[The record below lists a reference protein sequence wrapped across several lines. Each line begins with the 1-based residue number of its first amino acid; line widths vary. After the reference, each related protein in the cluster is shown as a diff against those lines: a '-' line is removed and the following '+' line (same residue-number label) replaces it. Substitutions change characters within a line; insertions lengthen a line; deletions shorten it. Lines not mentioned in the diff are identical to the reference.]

1 MEMRRDMTR
10 RSHVALALALIVVLA
25 GLGAC
30 KKKPPVARAT
40 PPPPSTSSGAKP
52 PAPPEPVVEPEPVPV
67 PPEPSVSSSDA
78 LANRSLDEINKQSPL
93 QPVFYDLDSAELSAD
108 AQKVLSGNAEVLKKN
123 GAWVI
128 SIEGHCDERGT
139 AEYNLA
145 LGERRALAA
154 RSYLVSL
161 GLSPDRMRTVS
172 YGKEFP
178 FDPNHN
184 EDAWAKNRRAHFVV
198 TAK

>member
-1 MEMRRDMTR
+1 MPRRTSSVFAVLVMLVL
-10 RSHVALALALIVVLA
+10 VAAS
-25 GLGAC
+25 AC
-30 KKKPPVARAT
+30 HKNKPPVARPT
-40 PPPPSTSSGAKP
+40 SPPPGGATTGARP
-52 PAPPEPVVEPEPVPV
+52 PAPPEPVVEPTPV
-67 PPEPSVSSSDA
+67 PPEPSVSSADTMSD
-78 LANRSLDEINKQSPL
+78 RSLDDINKQSPL
-93 QPVFYDLDSAELSAD
+93 QPVFYELDRAEISAEG
-108 AQKVLSGNAEVLKKN
+108 QKTLAANAEVLKKYPT
-123 GAWVI
+123 WVV

-154 RSYLVSL
+154 RTYLVSL
-161 GLSPDRMRTVS
+161 GVAPERLRTVS

-178 FDPNHN
+178 FDPNHS

>member
-1 MEMRRDMTR
+1 MPRRT
-10 RSHVALALALIVVLA
+10 SSVVVVLLA
-25 GLGAC
+25 AVLMAASAC
-30 KKKPPVARAT
+30 GPKKPPIARPT
-40 PPPPSTSSGAKP
+40 SPPPGGTTAGARP
-52 PAPPEPVVEPEPVPV
+52 PAPPEPVVEPTPV
-67 PPEPSVSSSDA
+67 PPEPGVSGVDTIGD
-78 LANRSLDEINKQSPL
+78 RSLDDINKQSPL
-93 QPVFYDLDSAELSAD
+93 QPVFFELDSSEISAEG
-108 AQKVLSGNAEVLKKN
+108 QKTLAANAEVLKKYPS
-123 GAWVI
+123 WVV

-154 RSYLVSL
+154 RTYLVSL
-161 GLSPDRMRTVS
+161 GLDAGRLRTVS

-178 FDPNHN
+178 FDPNHS

>member
-1 MEMRRDMTR
+1 MPRRT
-10 RSHVALALALIVVLA
+10 SSVVAVLIMLVLVVA
-25 GLGAC
+25 SGCGG
-30 KKKPPVARAT
+30 KKPPIARPT
-40 PPPPSTSSGAKP
+40 SPPPTGATTGSKP
-52 PAPPEPVVEPEPVPV
+52 PAPPEPVVEPTPV
-67 PPEPSVSSSDA
+67 PPEPSISGADTMA
-78 LANRSLDEINKQSPL
+78 DRSLDDINKQSPL
-93 QPVFYDLDSAELSAD
+93 QPVFYELDSAEISAEG
-108 AQKVLSGNAEVLKKN
+108 QKTLAANAEVLKKYPS
-123 GAWVI
+123 WVV

-154 RSYLVSL
+154 RTYLVSL
-161 GLSPDRMRTVS
+161 GIDAGRLRTVS

-178 FDPNHN
+178 FDPNHS

>member
-1 MEMRRDMTR
+1 MTR
-10 RSHVALALALIVVLA
+10 RFSLVITTLMLVGIVGIV
-25 GLGAC
+25 GC
-30 KKKPPVARAT
+30 SKKKPPIARPT
-40 PPPPSTSSGAKP
+40 SPPPSSGATSGERP
-52 PAPPEPVVEPEPVPV
+52 PAPPEPVVEPTPV
-67 PPEPSVSSSDA
+67 PPEPTVESSDTM
-78 LANRSLDEINKQSPL
+78 ANRSLDDINKQSPL
-93 QPVFYDLDSAELSAD
+93 QPIFYDLDSSEVSAEG
-108 AQKVLSGNAEVLKKN
+108 QQVLAANAEVLKKYT
-123 GAWVI
+123 AWVI

-154 RSYLVSL
+154 RTYLASL
-161 GLSPDRMRTVS
+161 GIPGDRMRTVS

>member
-1 MEMRRDMTR
+1 MPRRT
-10 RSHVALALALIVVLA
+10 SSVVVVLLMA
-25 GLGAC
+25 ALMTASAC
-30 KKKPPVARAT
+30 GGKKPPIARPT
-40 PPPPSTSSGAKP
+40 SPPPGGSTAGAKP
-52 PAPPEPVVEPEPVPV
+52 PAPPEPVVEPTPV
-67 PPEPSVSSSDA
+67 PPEPGVSGVDTMGDK
-78 LANRSLDEINKQSPL
+78 SLDDINKQSPL
-93 QPVFYDLDSAELSAD
+93 QPVFFELDSAEISAEG
-108 AQKVLSGNAEVLKKN
+108 QKTLAADAEVLKKYPS
-123 GAWVI
+123 WVV

-154 RSYLVSL
+154 RTYLVSL
-161 GLSPDRMRTVS
+161 GIDAGRLRTVS

-178 FDPNHN
+178 FDPNHS

>member
-1 MEMRRDMTR
+1 MPRRT
-10 RSHVALALALIVVLA
+10 SSVVVVLLA
-25 GLGAC
+25 VVLMAASAC
-30 KKKPPVARAT
+30 GPKKPPIARPT
-40 PPPPSTSSGAKP
+40 SPPPGGTTAGAKP
-52 PAPPEPVVEPEPVPV
+52 PAPPEPVVEPTPV
-67 PPEPSVSSSDA
+67 PPEPGVSGVDTIGD
-78 LANRSLDEINKQSPL
+78 RSLDDINKQSPL
-93 QPVFYDLDSAELSAD
+93 QPVFFELDSSEISAEG
-108 AQKVLSGNAEVLKKN
+108 QKTLAANAEVLKKYPS
-123 GAWVI
+123 WVV

-154 RSYLVSL
+154 RTYLVSL
-161 GLSPDRMRTVS
+161 GLDAGRLRTVS

-178 FDPNHN
+178 FDPNHS

>member
-1 MEMRRDMTR
+1 L
-10 RSHVALALALIVVLA
+10 VA
-25 GLGAC
+25 GLMAASAC
-30 KKKPPVARAT
+30 GGKKPPVARPT
-40 PPPPSTSSGAKP
+40 SPPPGGSTAGSRP
-52 PAPPEPVVEPEPVPV
+52 PAPPEPVVEPTPV
-67 PPEPSVSSSDA
+67 PPEPSITSDPMGD
-78 LANRSLDEINKQSPL
+78 RSLDDINKQSPL
-93 QPVFYDLDSAELSAD
+93 QPVFFDLDSAEISAEG
-108 AQKVLSGNAEVLKKN
+108 QKTLAADAEVLKKYPS
-123 GAWVI
+123 WVV

-154 RSYLVSL
+154 RTYLVSL
-161 GLSPDRMRTVS
+161 GLDAGRLRTVS

-178 FDPNHN
+178 FDPNHS

>member
-1 MEMRRDMTR
+1 MPRRTSSGIAILIMLVL
-10 RSHVALALALIVVLA
+10 VAAS
-25 GLGAC
+25 AC
-30 KKKPPVARAT
+30 GGKKPPIARPT
-40 PPPPSTSSGAKP
+40 SPPPGGTTAGAKP
-52 PAPPEPVVEPEPVPV
+52 PAPPEPVVEPQPV
-67 PPEPSVSSSDA
+67 PPEPGVSSADTMGD
-78 LANRSLDEINKQSPL
+78 RSLDDINKQSPL
-93 QPVFYDLDSAELSAD
+93 QPVFYELDSAEISAD
-108 AQKVLSGNAEVLKKN
+108 GQKTLAADAEVLKKYPS
-123 GAWVI
+123 WVV

-154 RSYLVSL
+154 RTYLVSL
-161 GLSPDRMRTVS
+161 GIDAGRLRTVS

-178 FDPNHN
+178 FDPNHS